1 MDVMSIATLEALVR
15 VRLVGGTEHD
25 VFEKHLRADP
35 AVVDAWRLAG
45 DCDYEVR
52 LRCSALP
59 ELDHAVGELRNAGGH
74 TCTTLVLHRVGLDD
88 R

>member
-35 AVVDAWRLAG
+35 AL
-45 DCDYEVR
+45 
-52 LRCSALP
+52 
-59 ELDHAVGELRNAGGH
+59 GELRNAGGH
-74 TCTTLVLHRVGLDD
+74 TCTTLVLYRAVP
-88 R
+88 